1 MTEND
6 LTEFRRLRDK
16 RKGSTITNSAA
27 LPPAAS
33 REAARIALQAR
44 ADLVA
49 AQAQL
54 LASKTKLHAAQARIA
69 AAARQPETK
78 PAAPAVV
85 PGLSPRDQRRAAA
98 QGTIADQ
105 SDSQLVFVAGHRS
118 ATAEEAAA
126 ARAELQARGWT
137 CHDNGNFSLSTVKKP
152 RR

>member
-16 RKGSTITNSAA
+16 RKGGTVTNSAA
-27 LPPAAS
+27 LPTAAS

-78 PAAPAVV
+78 PAAPTA
-85 PGLSPRDQRRAAA
+85 LSPRDQRRAAA

-118 ATAEEAAA
+118 ATDADQSA
-126 ARAELQARGWT
+126 ARAELQARGWQI
-137 CHDNGNFSLSTVKKP
+137 HENGNFSLSTTKKA

>member
-16 RKGSTITNSAA
+16 RKGGTVTNSAA
-27 LPPAAS
+27 LPTAAS

-78 PAAPAVV
+78 PAAPTA
-85 PGLSPRDQRRAAA
+85 LSLRDQRRAAA
-98 QGTIADQ
+98 KGTLADE
-105 SDSQLVFVAGHRS
+105 SDSQLQFIAGHRS
-118 ATAEEAAA
+118 APAEEAAA
-126 ARAELQARGWT
+126 ARTELQARGWT
-137 CHDNGNFSLSTVKKP
+137 CHDNGNFSMSTVKKS